1 MSEGGPGPGPGP
13 TRREERSAEV
23 AEFMRRW
30 ARDLSTCSEEELR
43 FRWGSVEER
52 GAVDR
57 LDPLGFER
65 RVRGHSWLYYLA
77 ERVFFDNV
85 RGDRSYLDAGFH
97 RDLICKPTETYLQS
111 DGRAEPGLVCVA
123 QRDSF
128 KSSFFHGVL
137 PVAFS
142 LRRYNLFHEHARVC
156 LVHEKE
162 LQASGS
168 LVRIKQR
175 TSGSDWFRDIW
186 GADKDGPG
194 FWCGEDIGT
203 KTSFTWP
210 CVPPGLFQ
218 EPSLVAAGLGA
229 DLTGWHF
236 DLVCY
241 SDLVNKDH
249 RWQRALRDAVQRD
262 FSGMIHVRDTRRSW
276 VTVDGTLYHPSD
288 QNARLLA
295 AKNGKG
301 EPLYKTIVLGAGG
314 KRAEKPLTLP
324 QRHSEAVLEARR
336 LEIIS
341 TDGNDDMWWLQYQ
354 NIINSQ
360 RMMVAS
366 TSWIRHCNQR
376 DIPTEGFLVLLVDPA
391 WKGSWNYGKG
401 DHAAGELW
409 KCVRKGSLVHRYL
422 VDGFYSNEMS
432 ADAGTREILRLCR
445 KYGCMH
451 VAPEERGGA
460 GYRTQL
466 RLDAVSAG
474 LPIEVLN
481 LKSMTRKKA
490 DRAASFIS
498 LLEAGLVWFC
508 EEAEPGLVEALTQQ
522 ISIFPACIDDEDDA
536 IDCAGYLNDPVVL
549 DLYSN
554 AFPEVDNSPWNRIMR
569 QRMEQMDAPVTRY
582 GVN

>member
-1 MSEGGPGPGPGP
+1 MSDGP
-13 TRREERSAEV
+13 TRREEPSQEV
-23 AEFMRRW
+23 AEFLRRW
-30 ARDLSTCSEEELR
+30 AKDLSTCSEEELR
-43 FRWGSVEER
+43 ARWASVEER
-52 GAVDR
+52 RMVDR
-57 LDPLGFER
+57 LDPLKFEG
-65 RVRGHSWLYYLA
+65 RVTGHSWLYYLA
-77 ERVFFDNV
+77 ERIFFDNV
-85 RGDRSYLDAGFH
+85 RMRRDYLDPAFH
-97 RDLICKPTETYLQS
+97 KEQICKPTEAYFQQ
-111 DGRAEPGLVCVA
+111 EKPKKPGEVGVA

-128 KSSFFHGVL
+128 KSSFFHGVM
-137 PVAFS
+137 PVGFA
-142 LRRYNLFHEHARVC
+142 LRRWHLFKEHTRIC
-156 LVHEKE
+156 LIHEKE
-162 LQASGS
+162 LQASGN

-175 TSGSDWFRDIW
+175 TSGSEWFRDIW
-186 GADKDGPG
+186 GPDDEGPG
-194 FWCGEDIGT
+194 FWCAEDIGT

-218 EPSLVAAGLGA
+218 EPSIIAAGLGA
-229 DLTGWHF
+229 DLVGWHF
-236 DLVCY
+236 DLVAF
-241 SDLVNKDH
+241 SDMVNKDH
-249 RWQRALRDAVQRD
+249 RWSRALREDTSRK
-262 FSGMIHVRDTRRSW
+262 FSGMIHVRDIRRSW
-276 VTVDGTLYHPSD
+276 MTVDGTLYHPSD

-301 EPLYKTIVLGAGG
+301 EPLYHQIVLGAGG
-314 KRAEKPLTLP
+314 SRAGTPLTLP
-324 QRHSEAVLEARR
+324 NRHTEEVLEARR

-341 TDGNDDMWWLQYQ
+341 EDGNDDMWWLQYQ

-366 TSWIRHCNQR
+366 TDWIRHCNQR
-376 DIPTEGFLVLLVDPA
+376 DVPADGLGVILVDPA
-391 WKGSWNYGKG
+391 WKGNWNYGKG
-401 DHAAGELW
+401 DHAAIEVWQL
-409 KCVRKGSLVHRYL
+409 VRRGSLVHRYL
-422 VDGFYSNEMS
+422 VDGAYSNEMS
-432 ADAGTREILRLCR
+432 GEAGTREILRLCR
-445 KYGCMH
+445 KYNIMH

-490 DRAASFIS
+490 DRAASFVS

-549 DLYSN
+549 DLYPSG
-554 AFPEVDNSPWNRIMR
+554 FPEVDNSPWNRIIR